1 MNHLIRHVT
10 IPVTILVLSL
20 HNRLHYK
27 QQIIPP
33 LQTPQQIF
41 YSHIS
46 TPSVSHYM
54 HIYIP
59 LSVDLYIRYKYI
71 TDNKN
76 INRAFQFN
84 YVLYFLYHPSTLH
97 SSSLPP
103 PLSQTY
109 LTRVRR
115 ALLFSQKNKKS

>member
-46 TPSVSHYM
+46 IPSVSHYM

-59 LSVDLYIRYKYI
+59 LSVDLYIRYKVLQIIKTLTEHSNSTMFFVFI
-71 TDNKN
+71 T
-76 INRAFQFN
+76 IP
-84 YVLYFLYHPSTLH
+84 LLSTPLL

-103 PLSQTY
+103 SPS
-109 LTRVRR
+109 VPNIPN
-115 ALLFSQKNKKS
+115 AS